1 MTSSS
6 QENLSASS
14 ADTCLKLQPTDPHQ
28 NCAHC
33 GSATELVRTALS
45 NCLFWVC
52 HTCGKSQGHGDIPIF
67 YLMDWRSRQLASPN
81 FSTPGEARKFAG
93 LFGMTSENGYQLWE
107 GLSCFNE
114 EAIECDHENRQGV
127 IDDLDLSRRLL
138 VNLLKSPTPSQEE
151 LPRVAR
157 AAGLFGY
164 SLPQFRED
172 YSEER
177 AA

>member
-14 ADTCLKLQPTDPHQ
+14 ADSCLKLQPIEPHK

-67 YLMDWRSRQLASPN
+67 YLMDWRSRQPASPK
-81 FSTPGEARKFAG
+81 FSTPGEARQFAG
-93 LFGMTSENGYQLWE
+93 FFGMASENGYQLWE
-107 GLSCFNE
+107 GMVDFNE
-114 EAIECDHENRQGV
+114 ESIDCDDENRQEM

-138 VNLLKSPTPSQEE
+138 VNLLKLPTPPREE
-151 LPRVAR
+151 LPHVAR
-157 AAGLFGY
+157 AAGLLGY